1 MLSQGLGQGP
11 KDTLPVPPSLKATGS
26 NARASTKRPREDSD
40 PDSDSESED
49 NDKTDMEQMD
59 FQSTA
64 TQYVTETQAIGDG
77 NQNHEYAAFQLPPP
91 LNPEHA
97 ALRSDFELITLMAM
111 DRLYHRITADIAKSA
126 ADTATA
132 FQKTTDK
139 LHSQIHS
146 LGARVT
152 QLQQQILSYQHPI
165 TPPVAAPATARDK
178 KTLKLTLTKKN
189 PGRDVAAATTA
200 TDPAPPVP
208 SVTPQTTPTN
218 TRGWETVPS
227 GGKKPKAPTPKL
239 IPSKYPQAEREV
251 TCHFQNVNADD
262 ANGTRPDKTYAE
274 RQAIADMALHRVNA
288 ALVNNK
294 DVLASPFIRARVTIR
309 GSIIFTTSNA
319 QNNVVYEHYTAII
332 IDALS
337 YYGACEKVEIG
348 KRFSQFLLHG
358 VPTHL
363 SLPEISDSI
372 STNYPQLVQG
382 QTPRWLTTAERRESK
397 TNSTIVMTLTG
408 NVKKASIGRQ
418 NLIVCNRECQL
429 DDYIAYGRSTQCHN
443 CQTYGH
449 PAALCRNNPCCAVC
463 AGPHNTREHPCT
475 LPTCRKGPSCTHPPI
490 RCVNCNAPHKAN
502 DPNCPERIKLRT
514 FGRTATTGDAPM
526 AGEAN

>member
-1 MLSQGLGQGP
+1 MSASGRGQA
-11 KDTLPVPPSLKATGS
+11 SLHDFMRPTPTETRPRS
-26 NARASTKRPREDSD
+26 PLKRPREES
-40 PDSDSESED
+40 PPGSESDAEEPD
-49 NDKTDMEQMD
+49 NNGMD
-59 FQSTA
+59 FQHAENVTA
-64 TQYVTETQAIGDG
+64 TQALGDD
-77 NQNHEYAAFQLPPP
+77 NESHEYAAFQLPPP

-111 DRLYHRITADIAKSA
+111 DRLYQRITVDIVKSA
-126 ADTATA
+126 ADTAMA

-152 QLQQQILSYQHPI
+152 QLQQQILAYQHPI
-165 TPPVAAPATARDK
+165 SPPVAASATAPAK
-178 KTLKLTLTKKN
+178 KTLKLKLTRKN
-189 PGRDVAAATTA
+189 PGQDVAAAATTTA
-200 TDPAPPVP
+200 TGTTPPVP
-208 SVTPQTTPTN
+208 SATPPTTPTN

-239 IPSKYPQAEREV
+239 IPTKYPQAEREV
-251 TCHFQNVNADD
+251 TCHFQNVNADGT
-262 ANGTRPDKTYAE
+262 NGIWPDKTYAE
-274 RQAIADMALHRVNA
+274 RQAIADVALHRVNA
-288 ALVNNK
+288 VLVNNK
-294 DVLASPFIRARVTIR
+294 DVLASPFIRARVTVR
-309 GSIIFTTSNA
+309 GSIIFTTNNA
-319 QNNVVYEHYTAII
+319 QNNVVYEHYTTII
-332 IDALS
+332 ADALS
-337 YYGACEKVEIG
+337 YYGVCEKVEIG
-348 KRFSQFLLHG
+348 KWFSQFLLHG

-382 QTPRWLTTAERRESK
+382 QTPRWLTTAERRENK

-449 PAALCRNNPCCAVC
+449 PAGLCRNNPCCAVC
-463 AGPHNTREHPCT
+463 AGPHHT
-475 LPTCRKGPSCTHPPI
+475 
-490 RCVNCNAPHKAN
+490 
-502 DPNCPERIKLRT
+502 
-514 FGRTATTGDAPM
+514 
-526 AGEAN
+526 